1 MLYIHGVDN
10 GNQCGGGGG
19 SAQTMTINSQNN
31 GGKSYVPNSISSII
45 LAHNQASS
53 FHHSQ
58 PGGEANGPMINNSG
72 AGGGSANGGGGGG
85 HWSNHGIVAHVDN
98 GDLNANNL
106 TTQKS
111 HFIGGG
117 SAGAVASGND
127 LSVFARDGFCGQ
139 TENVRS
145 FSVNKLLQINNHRDH
160 SEGNCSSFV
169 PFFFFESKL

>member
-19 SAQTMTINSQNN
+19 SAQTMTINSHNS
-31 GGKSYVPNSISSII
+31 GGKNYVPNSISSIV
-45 LAHNQASS
+45 LAHNQVSS

-58 PGGEANGPMINNSG
+58 QSGEANVPMINNSG

-85 HWSNHGIVAHVDN
+85 HWPNHSIAAHMAN
-98 GDLNANNL
+98 SDLNANNL

-111 HFIGGG
+111 HFIGGT
-117 SAGAVASGND
+117 SVGAVAGGND
-127 LSVFARDGFCGQ
+127 LSAFARDSFCGQ
-139 TENVRS
+139 RETENVRS

-160 SEGNCSSFV
+160 SEGNCN
-169 PFFFFESKL
+169 